1 MVKNFDHE
9 TKALTIQLDN
19 WDCIYAEES
28 NLADTLMHLMDADMY
43 PASEEYCIG
52 NALGM
57 AMDIF
62 DCMTGLV
69 YMLPYVC
76 ADDFVQGKS
85 VTLYGHAPTEEN
97 EAYMN
102 N

>member
-1 MVKNFDHE
+1 MTKSFDHV

-28 NLADTLMHLMDADMY
+28 NLVNTLMHFENADMH

-57 AMDIF
+57 ALDIF
-62 DCMTGLV
+62 DSMTGLV
-69 YMLPYVC
+69 YMLPYVHV
-76 ADDFVQGKS
+76 DDFAQGKAI
-85 VTLYGHAPTEEN
+85 TLYGHAPTEEN
-97 EAYMN
+97 DTYMN